1 MAKPIATPPKTR
13 IADMK
18 RAAIF
23 FALFAIA
30 LANAETFTLDT
41 RSRVRDASGDWAE
54 RQQKVLW
61 DAKAT
66 VVIVCDMWDLHH
78 CKNAVGRVGEMAPR
92 MSQLLNTAR
101 AKGALIIHAPSS
113 CMEFYKNHPARKRAQ
128 AAPAAATQPKAIE
141 SWCHWIDKVEEKQGY
156 PVDHSDGGE
165 DDDPAEHAA
174 WAKHLTKLGRNPRS
188 PWKRQVDLIE
198 IDAKRD
204 AISDSGIE
212 IWNLL
217 EARGIRN
224 VLLVGVH
231 TNMCVLGRPFGLRNM
246 ARNGKNVL
254 LVRDLTDSMYNPASW
269 PYVNHFRG
277 TSLVVEHIEQ
287 RVCPTTTS
295 DQMLG
300 GEPFHFK
307 GDTPPHVV
315 FMIGES
321 EYNTASTLPVFA
333 KRQLEYRGIRCTF
346 VHVDE
351 NDPNDFAGL
360 EALKEADLLF
370 LSVRRRTP
378 PKAQLDLVRAHLAK
392 SKPLV
397 GIRTASH
404 AFDHD
409 PPSANHARWTKFDDE
424 ILGVDYRKHYGNKPP
439 KPATVIQFAT
449 DAANHPILN
458 GVPHDAFEVKSHL
471 YKNKPVAT
479 SITVLMTGTLLGRD
493 DISEPVA
500 WTNEANGGRVF
511 YTSLGSVDDFA
522 MPVFQRLLLNG
533 ILWALDEPVPPTDPR
548 VAVRK

>member
-1 MAKPIATPPKTR
+1 
-13 IADMK
+13 MK
-18 RAAIF
+18 RAAIISI
-23 FALFAIA
+23 LFSLA

-41 RSRVRDASGDWAE
+41 RDRVRDADGDWAV

-66 VVIVCDMWDLHH
+66 AVIVCDMWDLHH

-92 MSQLLNTAR
+92 INQLLNTAR

-113 CMEFYKNHPARKRAQ
+113 CMDFYKNHPARKRAQ
-128 AAPAAATQPKAIE
+128 AAPAAAVQPTAIE
-141 SWCHWIDKVEEKQGY
+141 SWCHWIDTTEENQGY
-156 PVDHSDGGE
+156 PIDHSDGGE

-174 WAKHLTKLGRNPRS
+174 WASHLAKLGRNPGS
-188 PWKRQVDLIE
+188 PWKRQVALIG
-198 IDAKRD
+198 IDPRRD

-231 TNMCVLGRPFGLRNM
+231 TNMCVLGRPFGLRNLT
-246 ARNGKNVL
+246 RNGKNVL

-277 TSLVVEHIEQ
+277 TSLVVEHIEH
-287 RVCPTTTS
+287 RVCATTTS
-295 DQMLG
+295 DQLLG
-300 GEPFHFK
+300 GEPFRFE

-315 FMIGES
+315 FMIGEQ
-321 EYNTASTLPVFA
+321 EYDTAATLPVFA
-333 KRQLEYRGIRCTF
+333 KKQLEYRGIRCTF
-346 VHVDE
+346 VHVSE

-370 LSVRRRTP
+370 VSVRRRTP

-392 SKPLV
+392 GKPLV

-404 AFDHD
+404 AFDRE
-409 PPSANHARWTKFDDE
+409 PPSGDHARWTKFDDE
-424 ILGVDYRKHYGNKPP
+424 ILGVDYRNHYGNKPP
-439 KPATVIQFAT
+439 KAPTVIRAT
-449 DAANHPILN
+449 TAGTAHPILT
-458 GVPHDAFEVKSHL
+458 GVPHDAFEAKTQL
-471 YKNKPVAT
+471 YKNKPVAST
-479 SITVLMTGTLLGRD
+479 VTVLMTGKLAGRD

-500 WTNEANGGRVF
+500 WTNEANGSRVF
-511 YTSLGSVDDFA
+511 YTSLGGVGDFA
-522 MPVFQRLLLNG
+522 MPAFQRLLLNG
-533 ILWALDEPVPPTDPR
+533 VLWSLGESVPPTDPR
-548 VAVRK
+548 GVAKK

>member
-1 MAKPIATPPKTR
+1 
-13 IADMK
+13 MK

-23 FALFAIA
+23 LLFFS
-30 LANAETFTLDT
+30 LASASAGTFTLDT
-41 RSRVRDASGDWAE
+41 RSRARDAAGDWAV

-66 VVIVCDMWDLHH
+66 AIIVCDMWDLHH

-92 MSQLLNTAR
+92 MNQLLNTAR
-101 AKGALIIHAPSS
+101 AEGALIIHAPSS
-113 CMEFYKNHPARKRAQ
+113 CMDFYRDHPARKRAQ
-128 AAPAAATQPKAIE
+128 DAPSAAVQPKAIG
-141 SWCHWIDKVEEKQGY
+141 SWCHWIDQAEESQGY
-156 PVDHSDGGE
+156 PIDHSDGGE

-174 WAKHLTKLGRNPRS
+174 WAKHLAELGRNPGS
-188 PWKRQVDLIE
+188 PWKRQGGLIE
-198 IDAKRD
+198 IDAGRD

-254 LVRDLTDSMYNPASW
+254 LVRDLTDSMYNPARW

-287 RVCPTTTS
+287 RVCATTTS
-295 DQMLG
+295 DQLLG
-300 GEPFHFK
+300 GEPFRFR

-321 EYNTASTLPVFA
+321 EYNTASTLPVFG
-333 KRQLEYRGIRCTF
+333 KKHLEYRGIRCTF
-346 VHVDE
+346 VHVNE
-351 NDPNDFAGL
+351 NDPNDFADIG
-360 EALKEADLLF
+360 ALKEADLLF

-392 SKPLV
+392 GRPLV

-404 AFDHD
+404 AFDRE
-409 PPSANHARWTKFDDE
+409 PPGKHHARWAKFDDE
-424 ILGVDYRKHYGNKPP
+424 ILGVDYRNHYGNKPP
-439 KPATVIQFAT
+439 KDPATVIQAT
-449 DAANHPILN
+449 ATGAKHPILT
-458 GVPHDAFEVKSHL
+458 GVTHDAFEAKSHL
-471 YKNKPVAT
+471 YKNKPVAPT
-479 SITVLMTGTLLGRD
+479 VSVLMAGTLPGRD
-493 DISEPVA
+493 EINEPVA
-500 WTNEANGGRVF
+500 WTNEVNDSRVF
-511 YTSLGSVDDFA
+511 YTSLGGTGDFELPA
-522 MPVFQRLLLNG
+522 FQRLLLNG
-533 ILWALDEPVPPTDPR
+533 VLWALEKPIPPADPR
-548 VAVRK
+548 VLAGK

>member
-1 MAKPIATPPKTR
+1 
-13 IADMK
+13 MK

-23 FALFAIA
+23 LLFFS
-30 LANAETFTLDT
+30 LASASAGTFTLDT
-41 RSRVRDASGDWAE
+41 RSRARDAAGDWAV

-66 VVIVCDMWDLHH
+66 AVIVCDMWDLHH

-92 MSQLLNTAR
+92 MNQLLNTAR
-101 AKGALIIHAPSS
+101 AEGALIIHAPSS
-113 CMEFYKNHPARKRAQ
+113 CMDFYRDHPARKRAQ
-128 AAPAAATQPKAIE
+128 DAPSAAVQPKAIG
-141 SWCHWIDKVEEKQGY
+141 SWCHWIDQAEESQGY
-156 PVDHSDGGE
+156 PIDHSDGGE

-174 WAKHLTKLGRNPRS
+174 WAKHLAKIGRNPGS
-188 PWKRQVDLIE
+188 PWKRQVGLIE
-198 IDAKRD
+198 IDAGRD

-254 LVRDLTDSMYNPASW
+254 LVRDLTDSMYNPARW

-287 RVCPTTTS
+287 RVCATTTS
-295 DQMLG
+295 DQLLG
-300 GEPFHFK
+300 GEPFRFR

-321 EYNTASTLPVFA
+321 EYNTASTLPVFG
-333 KRQLEYRGIRCTF
+333 KKHLEYRGIRCTF
-346 VHVDE
+346 VHANE
-351 NDPNDFAGL
+351 NDPNDFADIG
-360 EALKEADLLF
+360 ALKEADLLF

-392 SKPLV
+392 GRPLV

-404 AFDHD
+404 AFDRE
-409 PPSANHARWTKFDDE
+409 PPGKHHARWAKFDDE
-424 ILGVDYRKHYGNKPP
+424 ILGVDYRNHYGNKPP
-439 KPATVIQFAT
+439 KDPATVIQAT
-449 DAANHPILN
+449 AMGAKHPILT
-458 GVPHDAFEVKSHL
+458 GVTHDAFEAKSHL
-471 YKNKPVAT
+471 YKNKPVAPT
-479 SITVLMTGTLLGRD
+479 VSVLMAGTLPGRD
-493 DISEPVA
+493 EINEPVA
-500 WTNEANGGRVF
+500 WTNEVNDSRVF
-511 YTSLGSVDDFA
+511 YTSLGGTGDFELPA
-522 MPVFQRLLLNG
+522 FQRLLLNG
-533 ILWALDEPVPPTDPR
+533 VLWALEKPIPPADPR
-548 VAVRK
+548 VLAGK

>member
-1 MAKPIATPPKTR
+1 
-13 IADMK
+13 MK

-23 FALFAIA
+23 LLFFS
-30 LANAETFTLDT
+30 LASASAGTFTLDT
-41 RSRVRDASGDWAE
+41 RSRARDAAGDWAV

-66 VVIVCDMWDLHH
+66 AIIVCDMWDLHH

-92 MSQLLNTAR
+92 MNQLLNTAR
-101 AKGALIIHAPSS
+101 AEGALIIHAPSS
-113 CMEFYKNHPARKRAQ
+113 CMDFYRDHPARKRAQ
-128 AAPAAATQPKAIE
+128 DAPSAAVQPKAIG
-141 SWCHWIDKVEEKQGY
+141 SWCHWIDQAEESQGY
-156 PVDHSDGGE
+156 PIDHSDGGE

-174 WAKHLTKLGRNPRS
+174 WAKHLAKIGRNPGS
-188 PWKRQVDLIE
+188 PWKRQVGLIE
-198 IDAKRD
+198 IDAGRD

-254 LVRDLTDSMYNPASW
+254 LVRDLTDSMYNPARW

-287 RVCPTTTS
+287 RVCATTTS
-295 DQMLG
+295 DQLLG
-300 GEPFHFK
+300 GEPFRFR

-321 EYNTASTLPVFA
+321 EYNTASTLPVFG
-333 KRQLEYRGIRCTF
+333 KKHLEYRGIRCTF
-346 VHVDE
+346 VHVNE
-351 NDPNDFAGL
+351 NDPNDFADIG
-360 EALKEADLLF
+360 ALKEANLLF

-392 SKPLV
+392 GKPLV

-404 AFDHD
+404 AFDRE
-409 PPSANHARWTKFDDE
+409 PPGKHHARWAKFDDE
-424 ILGVDYRKHYGNKPP
+424 ILGVDYRNHYGNKPP
-439 KPATVIQFAT
+439 KDPATVIQAT
-449 DAANHPILN
+449 AMGAKHPILT
-458 GVPHDAFEVKSHL
+458 GVTHDAFEAKSHL
-471 YKNKPVAT
+471 YKNKPVAPT
-479 SITVLMTGTLLGRD
+479 VSVLMAGTLPGRD
-493 DISEPVA
+493 EINEPVA
-500 WTNEANGGRVF
+500 WTNEVNDSRVF
-511 YTSLGSVDDFA
+511 YTSLGGTGDFELPA
-522 MPVFQRLLLNG
+522 FQRLLLNG
-533 ILWALDEPVPPTDPR
+533 VLWALEKPIPPADPR
-548 VAVRK
+548 VLAGK

>member
-1 MAKPIATPPKTR
+1 
-13 IADMK
+13 MK

-23 FALFAIA
+23 LLFFS
-30 LANAETFTLDT
+30 LASASAGTFTLDT
-41 RSRVRDASGDWAE
+41 RSRARDAAGDWAV

-66 VVIVCDMWDLHH
+66 AVIVCDMWDLHH

-92 MSQLLNTAR
+92 MNQLLNTAR
-101 AKGALIIHAPSS
+101 AEGALIIHAPSS
-113 CMEFYKNHPARKRAQ
+113 CMDFYRDHPARKRAQ
-128 AAPAAATQPKAIE
+128 DAPSAAVQPKAIG
-141 SWCHWIDKVEEKQGY
+141 SWCHWIDQAEESQGY
-156 PVDHSDGGE
+156 PIDHSDGGE

-174 WAKHLTKLGRNPRS
+174 WAKHLAKIGRNPGS
-188 PWKRQVDLIE
+188 PWKRQVGLIE
-198 IDAKRD
+198 IDAGRD

-254 LVRDLTDSMYNPASW
+254 LVRDLTDSMYNPARW

-287 RVCPTTTS
+287 RVCATTTS
-295 DQMLG
+295 DQLLG
-300 GEPFHFK
+300 GEPFRFR

-321 EYNTASTLPVFA
+321 EYNTASTLPVFG
-333 KRQLEYRGIRCTF
+333 KKHLEYRGIRCTF
-346 VHVDE
+346 VHVNE
-351 NDPNDFAGL
+351 NDPNDFADIG
-360 EALKEADLLF
+360 ALKEADLLF

-392 SKPLV
+392 GRPLV

-404 AFDHD
+404 AFDRE
-409 PPSANHARWTKFDDE
+409 PPGKHHARWAKFDDE
-424 ILGVDYRKHYGNKPP
+424 ILGADYRNHYGNKPP
-439 KPATVIQFAT
+439 KDPATVIQAT
-449 DAANHPILN
+449 AMGAKHPILT
-458 GVPHDAFEVKSHL
+458 GVTHDAFEAKSHL
-471 YKNKPVAT
+471 YKNKPVAPT
-479 SITVLMTGTLLGRD
+479 VSVLMAGTLPGRD
-493 DISEPVA
+493 EINEPVA
-500 WTNEANGGRVF
+500 WTNEVNDSRVF
-511 YTSLGSVDDFA
+511 YTSLGGTGDFELPA
-522 MPVFQRLLLNG
+522 FQRLLLNG
-533 ILWALDEPVPPTDPR
+533 VLWALEKPIPPADPR
-548 VAVRK
+548 VLAGK